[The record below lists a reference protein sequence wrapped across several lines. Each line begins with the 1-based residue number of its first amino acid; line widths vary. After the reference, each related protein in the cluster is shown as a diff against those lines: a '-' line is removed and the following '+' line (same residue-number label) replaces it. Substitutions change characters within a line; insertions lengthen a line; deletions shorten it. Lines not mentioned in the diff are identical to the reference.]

1 MDEYVKVYEKDGI
14 AGNDARLMYLIGEL
28 NRRIGEYSVAVMWFS
43 RLINDQKIMD
53 AAMIRAAREQWVILR
68 EQMRAE
74 AVEVEVDVEGL
85 SSSS

>member
-1 MDEYVKVYEKDGI
+1 MDEYVKVYEIDGI

-43 RLINDQKIMD
+43 CLINDQKIMD

-74 AVEVEVDVEGL
+74 ALDVEVDIEGL